1 MGRYL
6 EIANQ
11 VISGVDNQPLAES
24 DSKTSSSTHCE
35 KSELSERSLE
45 KARTPQVWSVNQ
57 WSKKLQKFPDELRA
71 AAGDDWAE
79 LSKDPAQLIA
89 FASLEAT
96 RQIRESGA
104 IPDSYVAMSL
114 CDGCQRDVPIFV
126 GCPPIISGCPWCF
139 NRIKGL
145 PMPMRRT
152 AARGA
157 K

>member
-104 IPDSYVAMSL
+104 IPDSYIAITTCADCKS
-114 CDGCQRDVPIFV
+114 QVPIFA
-126 GCPPIISGCPWCF
+126 GCPPEVQSCVWCI
-139 NRIKGL
+139 NGLVAPPVPGVIK
-145 PMPMRRT
+145 
-152 AARGA
+152 
-157 K
+157 